1 LDGAGTWTERAGG
14 VRADERAGRSAAFAQ
29 SVSAIPALNIRAG
42 GVLLKVKDQVVGAIG
57 VRGARGSENDEACA
71 IVGIEAIQAR
81 LNAQF
86 ATR

>member
-1 LDGAGTWTERAGG
+1 M
-14 VRADERAGRSAAFAQ
+14 
-29 SVSAIPALNIRAG
+29 G

-57 VRGARGSENDEACA
+57 VGGARGSENDEACA